1 MGLVFIANNNFYDR
15 DYTKVLE
22 KGWHTNSVGRYYYK
36 GDGSIFIND
45 WYWIDGK
52 YYRFDEY
59 GYVYR
64 NRWIKDNNTG
74 SWYFADADGIIV
86 TGWKKIDNVWYY
98 FNPEMGS
105 LYGVM
110 AKNAVMLIN
119 DYTFGCGFF
128 AFNNEG
134 AVITNSWYGG
144 HYYGSNGVRV
154 D

>member
-1 MGLVFIANNNFYDR
+1 MR
-15 DYTKVLE
+15 DYCGRDFYPQRTVRPLE
-22 KGWHTNSVGRYYYK
+22 KGWHTDSKGKFYYR
-36 GDGSIFIND
+36 GDGNVFRNG
-45 WYWIDGK
+45 WFWIDGNNYK
-52 YYRFDEY
+52 FDNN

-64 NRWIKDNNTG
+64 NQWIKEYNDV
-74 SWYFADADGIIV
+74 WYFVDCDGAAV

-98 FNPEMGS
+98 FNPEIGN

-110 AKNAVMLIN
+110 ARNTVMFIN
-119 DYTFGCGFF
+119 DYTFGCGYF

-134 AVITNSWYGG
+134 AVLTNTWYHG